1 MTAKE
6 QALKQIAQVARE
18 HDLTPAEIL
27 EELASPAGASD
38 SGTSVVTSL
47 FGYLGAIFLL
57 VGLGVFIEM
66 QWKAMGSA
74 ARIAVT
80 LGSGIAVFVAA
91 VLADRSEQR
100 RNTAVPL
107 FLLAA
112 VLQPMGILVTIAE
125 FSKGGDDRHAIL
137 LTSGILLIQQCVTF
151 LKTGRTTLLLTTLIF
166 GVCAYGVSL
175 DLLDLDGDLIV
186 CTLGLSVLF
195 VTYWID
201 SSPHAAITP
210 FWYFVG
216 ATAMLG
222 GLFSLLKDSSVE
234 ILMLAA
240 SCAVVVLSIWVK
252 SRLLLLV
259 GAVAILSYVIYY
271 TAEHFADVIGWPI
284 ALILLGLLLIGLS
297 AVAFRINRKYI
308 AEN

>member
-74 ARIAVT
+74 ARITVT

-151 LKTGRTTLLLTTLIF
+151 LKTGRTTLLLSTLLF

-175 DLLDLDGDLIV
+175 DLLDLDGDLIA